1 MIETRGTAMQCKN
14 RFRTILFLA
23 AITSTMSHESWMVR
37 DAFSAIGPATQMPG
51 DGSPNSR
58 PAIETSADNPKQPI
72 RQEQKPVTC
81 RGKVIDA
88 ITGSPMA
95 GVYVLYGT
103 MNGNPNS
110 WSVQMWND
118 LQNRADRHAKEASLG
133 RTSFP
138 GIYSND
144 SSGMPV
150 YLTNAEGVYEALIM
164 SSPYILNSFFAAAPG
179 YAFGKT
185 QLPLIMPPSGGGMV
199 KNLSSLPPRQLQP
212 DANGI
217 IEMPVIKMMPADG
230 TSRLRVIFEDENGQV
245 IDRNKLTS
253 VTIEAQPG
261 NAGTGAMTLDAFLQ
275 KQPLA
280 PAIYQARAKLG
291 DRDCVFEPAD
301 FTREMPEIV
310 VFTLRKT
317 RLSRI
322 TYTGQVVN
330 GVTGAPVRG
339 AIVINNWHA
348 PEIFDKVAQITP
360 RQWTAL
366 KRLGPNP
373 DPNDS
378 AFAPFIS
385 GSLNLCGTSNLTCA
399 VTDRS
404 GRFSLTVERDASK
417 TIVIENNSFPFPPPP
432 ADIIIVMADNFIPLQ
447 QQLSLSKA
455 GPQFKKDQNGAE
467 MLPILRM
474 PPAAKI
480 RLYVEVPPYLRS
492 LSMPVIQLQWNLA
505 PEDAASWFRD
515 MQPDRANSS
524 RPAIVSAP
532 FWRPNTE
539 QVAFIPAGVKLT
551 LSLKVMNLSPSTSGL
566 PEMTTSSTEVGA
578 MKIKRGKEKNLGHIK
593 LTQ

>member
-1 MIETRGTAMQCKN
+1 MQCKN
-14 RFRTILFLA
+14 RFRTIMFLA
-23 AITSTMSHESWMVR
+23 AIAGAMSCESWTVR

-72 RQEQKPVTC
+72 RQEQKPVAC

-88 ITGSPMA
+88 ITGRPMA
-95 GVYVLYGT
+95 GVYVLFGT
-103 MNGNPNS
+103 MNSNPNS

-118 LQNRADRHAKEASLG
+118 LQNRADRYAKEASLG
-133 RTSFP
+133 RTSMI
-138 GIYSND
+138 GIYPND

-164 SSPYILNSFFAAAPG
+164 PSPHILISFFAAAPG
-179 YAFGKT
+179 YALGKT
-185 QLPLIMPPSGGGMV
+185 QLPLIMAPSGGDMV
-199 KNLSSLPPRQLQP
+199 KSLSSPPTRQLLP
-212 DANGI
+212 GANGI
-217 IEMPVIKMMPADG
+217 IEIPAIKMMPSDSA
-230 TSRLRVIFEDENGQV
+230 SRLRVIFEDENGQV
-245 IDRNKLTS
+245 IDQNKLTS

-261 NAGTGAMTLDAFLQ
+261 NAGSGAMTLDAFLQ
-275 KQPLA
+275 KQSFV
-280 PAIYQARAKLG
+280 PAIYQARAKLD
-291 DRDCVFEPAD
+291 DRNCVFEPAD
-301 FTREMPEIV
+301 LTRGAPEIV
-310 VFTLRKT
+310 VFTLRRN
-317 RLSRI
+317 RLSR
-322 TYTGQVVN
+322 TAYTGKVVN
-330 GVTGAPVRG
+330 GVTGAPVWG
-339 AIVINNWHA
+339 AIVINNWRA

-360 RQWTAL
+360 KQWTAL
-366 KRLGPNP
+366 KQLGPNP

-404 GRFSLTVERDASK
+404 GRFSLTVEHDASK
-417 TIVIENNSFPFPPPP
+417 AIGIENNSFPFPPPP
-432 ADIIIVMADNFIPLQ
+432 ADIIIVAADNFIPLQ

-455 GPQFKKDQNGAE
+455 GPQFKKDKNGAE

-480 RLYVEVPPYLRS
+480 RLYVEVPPYLRA
-492 LSMPVIQLQWNLA
+492 LSIPAIQLEWTLA

-524 RPAIVSAP
+524 HPAIVSKP
-532 FWRPNTE
+532 FWRPNTD

-578 MKIKRGKEKNLGHIK
+578 LKIKRGKEKNLGHIK
-593 LTQ
+593 LMQLKGLER